1 MVSACDALQPGN
13 DDRGSARGVATIETD
28 PPRTEDQ
35 HPPGAVQRA
44 EGKSPLP
51 PTKRYASPPTTAA
64 APAVARGDAPCAPEG
79 CALAD
84 DESLMRQGP
93 DESGN
98 VTSQRDA
105 TSPHAP
111 LIDGKQATTSR
122 CASGP
127 SGQMEGPHTPRE
139 EATSAA
145 ILADKRIQKILTK
158 KPGDEG
164 FSLVELVVVIAVLA
178 TLCGCYSSVPRCSR
192 KS

>member
-1 MVSACDALQPGN
+1 MASACDALQSGN

-28 PPRTEDQ
+28 PSRIEEQ
-35 HPPGAVQRA
+35 HSPLSAVQCA
-44 EGKSPLP
+44 ECKFPLP

-145 ILADKRIQKILTK
+145 ILADKRISTIQISTQ
-158 KPGDEG
+158 GSQGEADG
-164 FSLVELVVVIAVLA
+164 VLH
-178 TLCGCYSSVPRCSR
+178 TID
-192 KS
+192 

>member
-1 MVSACDALQPGN
+1 MASARDALQPGN
-13 DDRGSARGVATIETD
+13 HDRGSARGVATTETD
-28 PPRTEDQ
+28 PLPHRGAAL
-35 HPPGAVQRA
+35 PSAVQCA
-44 EGKSPLP
+44 ECKSPLP
-51 PTKRYASPPTTAA
+51 LTKRYESPPTTAA

-105 TSPHAP
+105 ISPHAP

-127 SGQMEGPHTPRE
+127 SGQMEGPLTPRE

-145 ILADKRIQKILTK
+145 ILADKRI
-158 KPGDEG
+158 
-164 FSLVELVVVIAVLA
+164 
-178 TLCGCYSSVPRCSR
+178 
-192 KS
+192 